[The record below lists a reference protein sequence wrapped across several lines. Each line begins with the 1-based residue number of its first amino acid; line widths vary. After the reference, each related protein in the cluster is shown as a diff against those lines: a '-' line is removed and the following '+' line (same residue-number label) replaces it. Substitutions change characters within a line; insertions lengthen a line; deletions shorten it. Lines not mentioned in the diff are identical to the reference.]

1 MKRWK
6 TMKND
11 HISSVDNV
19 EVISEWIACGKW
31 PIYYRKS
38 TDHKFFKT
46 YASTPFTSFIKWMAE
61 KKKTVLLNMASKIDS
76 FHFFYFE
83 AKMPCSMRTLHFTP

>member
-1 MKRWK
+1 
-6 TMKND
+6 MKND

-46 YASTPFTSFIKWMAE
+46 YAPTPFTSFIKWMAE
-61 KKKTVLLNMASKIDS
+61 KKNRAIE
-76 FHFFYFE
+76 HGE
-83 AKMPCSMRTLHFTP
+83 QN